1 MSNMHLEC
9 RCEGLEPTTGC
20 KLVIRQD
27 NYGYCR
33 STRIKPGKLQK
44 IKTVFKV
51 KDLEL
56 KVYFLHMDCNLAQY
70 KESWRGGQR
79 RTLTVKIRADLQEN

>member
-1 MSNMHLEC
+1 VTHWAPKLFAMY
-9 RCEGLEPTTGC
+9 PTHNDPCITI
-20 KLVIRQD
+20 VV
-27 NYGYCR
+27 

-44 IKTVFKV
+44 IKTVFKF

-56 KVYFLHMDCNLAQY
+56 KVYFLHMDCNLVQY